1 MDRGTPIGKGGQ
13 KAQRPTEAS
22 AAFPL
27 RIHPTVVSATGE
39 EDGNLSGPIIVS
51 RLALARRRK
60 FNFIGCTPTYTPHRG
75 HAGAAAISGV
85 P

>member
-22 AAFPL
+22 TAFPL

-51 RLALARRRK
+51 RLAWRADGNLTLLVARQ
-60 FNFIGCTPTYTPHRG
+60 PTLHTKAMRAPL
-75 HAGAAAISGV
+75 